1 MKIPFDRMTA
11 LNMPEETV
19 FDLTYYAKLEPA
31 HAIATAHNI
40 VQHATEEKGLAV
52 VSKDIMIQPTAEQWD
67 MVHHNEIPEPVKKI
81 IAHAIGEGLLDIGAI
96 SINVE
101 DRNEE
106 LEPTMLH
113 SEPEH
118 IQYPNF
124 RSIKFSG
131 KILVATVIK
140 K

>member
-1 MKIPFDRMTA
+1 MNIPFDRMTA
-11 LNMPEETV
+11 LNMPKETE

-40 VQHATEEKGLAV
+40 VQHSIEEKGLAV
-52 VSKDIMIQPTAEQWD
+52 VSKDIMISPTAEQWD

-106 LEPTMLH
+106 LE
-113 SEPEH
+113 H

-131 KILVATVIK
+131 KIFVATVIK